1 LSDNTELP
9 YEIWATQGQ
18 GGMKVA
24 AFSSQKD
31 ARWFLKICMAKKDA
45 SYTLNMAEKKD
56 SK

>member
-1 LSDNTELP
+1 MSDNTELP